1 MNIILLGAPAGGKG
15 TLGADL
21 TKILNIPHIST
32 GNIIRQNIA
41 DKTEIGLR
49 VAKLISKGGFVDDE
63 TVNNMVLARLKQD
76 DCKNGFILDGYPR
89 TLAQAETF
97 DKYYQID
104 YAINI
109 EVELDISIKRISG
122 RRVCNNCNKT
132 YHISKLESENCPV
145 CNEPLSIRS
154 DDSVE
159 VIKERFELYN
169 EKTKILNDYYNK
181 KNVLI
186 NIDGNGTA
194 EETTNAVLKAIKVQN
209 DNN

>member
-1 MNIILLGAPAGGKG
+1 MNIVLLGAPASGKG
-15 TLGADL
+15 TLGAKL
-21 TKILNIPHIST
+21 TEILNVPHIST

-49 VAKLISKGGFVDDE
+49 VAKIISKGEFVDDE
-63 TVNNMVLARLKQD
+63 TVNSMVLARLEQE

-97 DKYYQID
+97 DRFYNVE
-104 YAINI
+104 YALNI
-109 EVELDISIKRISG
+109 EVELDTCIKRISG

-132 YHISKLESENCPV
+132 YHISKLESEVCPV
-145 CNEPLSIRS
+145 CNNPLTIRS

-169 EKTKILNDYYNK
+169 QKTKILNDFYDK
-181 KNVLI
+181 KNVLK
-186 NIDGNGTA
+186 NIDGNGT
-194 EETTNAVLKAIKVQN
+194 EEQTLNQALDILKVQI
-209 DNN
+209 

>member
-15 TLGADL
+15 TLGAEL

-41 DKTEIGLR
+41 DKTEIGLK

-63 TVNNMVLARLKQD
+63 TVNNMVLERLKQD

-97 DKYYQID
+97 NKFYNID
-104 YAINI
+104 YAFNI
-109 EVELDISIKRISG
+109 EVDLDVSVKRISG
-122 RRVCNNCNKT
+122 RRVCVNCNKT
-132 YHISKLESENCPV
+132 YHISKLESENCPI
-145 CNEPLSIRS
+145 CGNALTIRS
-154 DDSVE
+154 DDKIE

-169 EKTKILNDYYNK
+169 QKTKVLNDYYNK

-194 EETTNAVLKAIKVQN
+194 EQTTNAVLKILKEQI
-209 DNN
+209 